1 MAKEVFSIC
10 ETAFRTLEEEIRR
23 RETNWLELSG
33 RRRMR
38 NCEGRR
44 RCVCTFFSREKCLCC
59 THFGKQRVSLFLSS
73 SRRNGEEG
81 ERNLPFV
88 TFDQLFFLF
97 LLPSSSDNKSSF
109 RDDDAGFFLSS
120 LYAKRECA
128 LLNRKRN
135 EAESASFE
143 AVCYEQIKEK
153 S

>member
-44 RCVCTFFSREKCLCC
+44 RCVWTFFSREKCLCC

-109 RDDDAGFFLSS
+109 RDDDAGFFSFFVVCETRVCTAQSKTKRGGFGVVRSS
-120 LYAKRECA
+120 L
-128 LLNRKRN
+128 L
-135 EAESASFE
+135 
-143 AVCYEQIKEK
+143 
-153 S
+153 